1 MNGLISQAAAWWDG
15 RTLRERRMLMVM
27 GLAVAAVL
35 VWLLV
40 VRPAW
45 AWRADAAE
53 ARAVAEADLA
63 LVRTATGRLSGG
75 ETDAE
80 VDVSAV
86 VAEVSAASALTPVMG
101 MSADGGLGFSLT
113 NVSSTAAFG
122 WLGALHERKVET
134 TTLNVIENADATIS
148 VEGAL
153 RASGS
158 ASAAPAT

>member
-1 MNGLISQAAAWWDG
+1 MNGLMSQAAAWWEG

-27 GLAVAAVL
+27 ALAIAAVL
-35 VWLLV
+35 VWLLI

-45 AWRADAAE
+45 GWRAEAAE

-63 LVRTATGRLSGG
+63 MVQKATGRLSSGDPAAGG
-75 ETDAE
+75 

-86 VAEVSAASALTPVMG
+86 VAEVGGVTGLTPVMG

-122 WLGALHERKVET
+122 WLAALHDRKVEA
-134 TTLNVIENADATIS
+134 TTLNIVENADATIS
-148 VEGAL
+148 LEGAL
-153 RASGS
+153 
-158 ASAAPAT
+158 APAS